1 MEQTSEILDSTAA
14 LAGVGGDLE
23 FLSERLG
30 IFRAAAPTLLHDIRE
45 ALAKGD
51 LPALAK
57 AAHLVKVTAQDL
69 AARRVYVA
77 AAVLESMATGGEL
90 EGARQASSMLEEE
103 MNHLKSALTALTN
116 TVGCSQC

>member
-1 MEQTSEILDSTAA
+1 MEETSEILDSAAA
-14 LAGVGGDLE
+14 LAGAGGDLG

-30 IFRAAAPTLLHDIRE
+30 IFRAATPTLLHDIRE

-57 AAHLVKVTAQDL
+57 AAHLVRVTAQDL

-77 AAVLESMATGGEL
+77 AALLESMATGGEL
-90 EGARQASSMLEEE
+90 ERARRASSMLEEE
-103 MNHLKSALTALTN
+103 MIHLKPALTALTN